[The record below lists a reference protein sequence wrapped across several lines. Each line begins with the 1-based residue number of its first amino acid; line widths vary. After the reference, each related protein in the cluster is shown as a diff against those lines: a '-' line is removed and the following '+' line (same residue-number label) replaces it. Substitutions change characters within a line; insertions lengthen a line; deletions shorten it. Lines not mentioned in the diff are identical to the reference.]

1 MIAHDMGTAI
11 LMVSHD
17 HRVLH
22 FADRIVWLEDGHLED
37 REPPSMASTVQAPAL
52 GATRA

>member
-1 MIAHDMGTAI
+1 
-11 LMVSHD
+11 MVSHD

-37 REPPSMASTVQAPAL
+37 REPASMASVAPPPNA
-52 GATRA
+52 